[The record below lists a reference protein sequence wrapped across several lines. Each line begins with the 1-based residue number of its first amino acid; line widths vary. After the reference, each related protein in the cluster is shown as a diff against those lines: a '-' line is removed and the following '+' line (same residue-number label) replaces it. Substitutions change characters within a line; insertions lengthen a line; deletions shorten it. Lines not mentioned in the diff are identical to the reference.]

1 MMAKALDLL
10 TSPRTPRELAGALG
24 LSLEVTLLLLQQLER
39 RGYVQSLPCA
49 SHCGA
54 CAFRNFCP
62 GPSDTPWVR
71 VLGKEPAPRLR
82 P

>member
-24 LSLEVTLLLLQQLER
+24 LSLEATLLLLQQLER
-39 RGYVQSLPCA
+39 KGYVQPLPCA
-49 SHCGA
+49 TRCGA
-54 CAFRNFCP
+54 CAFRNLCP
-62 GPSDTPWVR
+62 GPSETPWVR
-71 VLGKEPAPRLR
+71 VSVKQPAPRFS